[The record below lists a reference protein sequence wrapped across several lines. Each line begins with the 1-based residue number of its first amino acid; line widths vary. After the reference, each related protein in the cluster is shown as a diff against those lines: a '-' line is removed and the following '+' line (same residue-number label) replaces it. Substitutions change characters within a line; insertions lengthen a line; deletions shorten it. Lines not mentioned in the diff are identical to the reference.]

1 MMQEKAQGLHCPICT
16 LLSNIHFYKCQ
27 HFLGSTAVQ
36 TECEVSLG
44 FKSTKHGAASQENSC
59 EAVQKLIRKSQI
71 ALDLAEGDAAEKVD
85 GIAPL
90 PKEVFL
96 QCGDLYTCSLMA

>member
-1 MMQEKAQGLHCPICT
+1 MGFQ
-16 LLSNIHFYKCQ
+16 
-27 HFLGSTAVQ
+27 LGAVRCRRRLKGCIALPALCSAFKHSFQ
-36 TECEVSLG
+36 RESEVSLG

-71 ALDLAEGDAAEKVD
+71 ALDLAEQDAAEKVD

-96 QCGDLYTCSLMA
+96 QCGDLYTCSLLT

>member
-1 MMQEKAQGLHCPICT
+1 M
-16 LLSNIHFYKCQ
+16 
-27 HFLGSTAVQ
+27 
-36 TECEVSLG
+36 SLG
-44 FKSTKHGAASQENSC
+44 FKSTKHGAAFQENSS

-71 ALDLAEGDAAEKVD
+71 APDLAEGDAAEKVD

-96 QCGDLYTCSLMA
+96 QCGDLFT